1 MVLSLSPRGGSQE
14 VMVVGRWGQADV
26 LRALQGPQGRVLR
39 GALGAEKCG
48 GEYMGLT

>member
-1 MVLSLSPRGGSQE
+1 MTLSLRPGGGGQE

-39 GALGAEKCG
+39 GALGAEKRG
-48 GEYMGLT
+48 